1 MTTFQ
6 AAFDEAPLVAILRGV
21 RPDEVVA
28 IAESLFA
35 AGLRLVEVPLN
46 SPRPLESIAA
56 LRQMEGRMVWGAGT
70 VLTSD
75 QVEAVADA
83 GGRMIVSP
91 NTNPAV
97 ISRTVELGLESLPG
111 FATATEA
118 FAALAAGA
126 RRLKLFPAASY
137 GPDHLKA
144 LKAVL
149 PLEADV
155 IPVGGV
161 GPDQMAAWTAAGARG
176 FGLGSDL
183 YRPGMSAGEVG
194 LRATAAITA
203 VRAAMSNPAM
213 V

>member
-1 MTTFQ
+1 MTGFQ
-6 AAFDEAPLVAILRGV
+6 AAFEEAPLVAILRGV
-21 RPDEVVA
+21 RPDEVVS
-28 IAESLFA
+28 IAEALFA

-46 SPRPLESIAA
+46 SPQPRESISA
-56 LRQMEGRMVWGAGT
+56 LRQMEGRMIWGAGT
-70 VLTSD
+70 VLTPD
-75 QVEAVADA
+75 QVDAVAGV

-91 NTNPAV
+91 NTSPAV
-97 ISRTVELGLESLPG
+97 IRRTVELGLEPLPG

-118 FAALAAGA
+118 FAALDAGA

-149 PLEADV
+149 PVEAEV

-161 GPDQMAAWTAAGARG
+161 GPDQMAAWKAAGARG

-183 YRPGMSAGEVG
+183 YKPGMTADEVG
-194 LRATAAITA
+194 RRASAALTALRAA
-203 VRAAMSNPAM
+203 
-213 V
+213 

>member
-1 MTTFQ
+1 MTGFQ
-6 AAFDEAPLVAILRGV
+6 AAFEEAPLVAILRGV
-21 RPDEVVA
+21 RPDEVA
-28 IAESLFA
+28 PIAEALFA

-46 SPRPLESIAA
+46 SPQPLESIAA
-56 LRQMEGRMVWGAGT
+56 LRQMEGRMIWGAGT
-70 VLTSD
+70 VLTPD
-75 QVEAVADA
+75 QVDAVAGV

-97 ISRTVELGLESLPG
+97 ILRTVELGLEPLPG

-118 FAALAAGA
+118 FAALEAGA

-149 PLEADV
+149 PVEAEV

-161 GPDQMAAWTAAGARG
+161 GPDQMAAWKAAGARG

-183 YRPGMSAGEVG
+183 YKPGMTADEVG
-194 LRATAAITA
+194 RRASAALTALRAA
-203 VRAAMSNPAM
+203 
-213 V
+213 

>member
-1 MTTFQ
+1 MTGFQ
-6 AAFDEAPLVAILRGV
+6 AAFEEAPLVAILRGV
-21 RPDEVVA
+21 RPDEVVS
-28 IAESLFA
+28 IAEALFA

-46 SPRPLESIAA
+46 SPQPLESISA
-56 LRQMEGRMVWGAGT
+56 LRQMEGRMIWGAGT
-70 VLTSD
+70 VLTPD
-75 QVEAVADA
+75 QVDAVAGV

-91 NTNPAV
+91 NTSPAV
-97 ISRTVELGLESLPG
+97 IRRTVELGLEPLPG

-118 FAALAAGA
+118 FAALDAGA

-149 PLEADV
+149 PVEAEV

-161 GPDQMAAWTAAGARG
+161 GPDQMAAWKAAGARG

-183 YRPGMSAGEVG
+183 YKPGMTADEVG
-194 LRATAAITA
+194 RRASAALTALRAA
-203 VRAAMSNPAM
+203 
-213 V
+213 

>member
-1 MTTFQ
+1 MTSFQ
-6 AAFDEAPLVAILRGV
+6 AAFEEAPLVAILRGV
-21 RPDEVVA
+21 RPDEVA
-28 IAESLFA
+28 SIAEALFA

-46 SPRPLESIAA
+46 SPQPLESISA
-56 LRQMEGRMVWGAGT
+56 LRQMEGRMIWGAGT
-70 VLTSD
+70 VLTPD
-75 QVEAVADA
+75 QVDAVAGV

-91 NTNPAV
+91 NTSPAV
-97 ISRTVELGLESLPG
+97 ILRTVELGLEPLPG

-118 FAALAAGA
+118 FAALDAGA

-149 PLEADV
+149 PVEAEV

-161 GPDQMAAWTAAGARG
+161 GPDQMAAWKAAGARG

-183 YRPGMSAGEVG
+183 YKPGMTADEVG
-194 LRATAAITA
+194 RRASAALTALRAA
-203 VRAAMSNPAM
+203 
-213 V
+213 

>member
-1 MTTFQ
+1 MTSFQ
-6 AAFDEAPLVAILRGV
+6 AAFEEAPLVAILRGV
-21 RPDEVVA
+21 RPDEVGP
-28 IAESLFA
+28 IAEALFA

-46 SPRPLESIAA
+46 SPQPLESIAA
-56 LRQMEGRMVWGAGT
+56 LRQMEGRMIWGAGT
-70 VLTSD
+70 VLTPD
-75 QVEAVADA
+75 QVDAVAGV

-91 NTNPAV
+91 NTSPAV
-97 ISRTVELGLESLPG
+97 ILRTVELGLEPLPG

-118 FAALAAGA
+118 FAALDAGA

-149 PLEADV
+149 PVEAEV

-161 GPDQMAAWTAAGARG
+161 GPDQMAAWKAAGARG

-183 YRPGMSAGEVG
+183 YKPGMTADEVG
-194 LRATAAITA
+194 RRASAALTALRSA
-203 VRAAMSNPAM
+203 
-213 V
+213 

>member
-183 YRPGMSAGEVG
+183 YRPGMSAGVPW
-194 LRATAAITA
+194 ATNEA
-203 VRAAMSNPAM
+203 P
-213 V
+213 